1 MLASVKL
8 NKTYLTFFFVL
19 SFLLAWSALL
29 FFVGPRAIVEYIGVE
44 NGYLVA
50 FLVAAFGGLS
60 SVSSASFY
68 ATLVTL
74 AAGGLDPVMLGVIA
88 GTGVTI
94 GDCLFFYLGH
104 TGGDLLTGRMKR
116 FFERLSAWL
125 QKGPGW
131 VVPVIVFIYAGFTPL
146 PNDILTISLAMAKIR
161 WQRIILPLWAGNIIL
176 VILIAE
182 AVRHGAERWQEL
194 LI

>member
-1 MLASVKL
+1 MKNRKA
-8 NKTYLTFFFVL
+8 YLTFFLVL
-19 SFLLAWSALL
+19 SFILAWSALL
-29 FFVGPRAIVEYIGVE
+29 IFVGPREIVEFIGVE

-74 AAGGLDPVMLGVIA
+74 AAGGLDPLLLGLIA
-88 GTGVTI
+88 GTGITI

-104 TGGDLLTGRMKR
+104 TGGHLITGRLR
-116 FFERLSAWL
+116 HFFEYLSRWL
-125 QKGPGW
+125 QKGPKW
-131 VVPVIVFIYAGFTPL
+131 FVPVIVFVYAGFTPL
-146 PNDILTISLAMAKIR
+146 PNDILTISLAMAKIH

-182 AVRHGAERWQEL
+182 AVRHGADRLQEL